1 MVTRGSPKPLLRV
14 RVLLPLPISS
24 GFCLRRFFIV
34 LIHKLYN
41 IVMQVVIRYA
51 AYFFIRESY
60 PLEFVEKIRHIAPVL
75 HVLRVYAHAV
85 KIRAQAY
92 MLRTDQSR
100 DIGYVLRYIAH
111 RGVARLYQLPRII
124 IYPNYAVLSGYR
136 LNMLVL

>member
-51 AYFFIRESY
+51 AYFLIGEAY
-60 PLEFVEKIRHIAPVL
+60 PL
-75 HVLRVYAHAV
+75 
-85 KIRAQAY
+85 
-92 MLRTDQSR
+92 
-100 DIGYVLRYIAH
+100 
-111 RGVARLYQLPRII
+111 QLIE
-124 IYPNYAVLSGYR
+124 
-136 LNMLVL
+136 

>member
-60 PLEFVEKIRHIAPVL
+60 PLEFVEKIRHIAPIF
-75 HVLRVYAHAV
+75 HIHRVCVHAI
-85 KIRAQAY
+85 KIRTQAY
-92 MLRTDQSR
+92 MLRTGQSCNV
-100 DIGYVLRYIAH
+100 GYMLRYLPY
-111 RGVARLYQLPRII
+111 RGVTCLYQLPRIV
-124 IYPNYAVLSGYR
+124 IYPNYAILSSYRFNMFVL
-136 LNMLVL
+136 